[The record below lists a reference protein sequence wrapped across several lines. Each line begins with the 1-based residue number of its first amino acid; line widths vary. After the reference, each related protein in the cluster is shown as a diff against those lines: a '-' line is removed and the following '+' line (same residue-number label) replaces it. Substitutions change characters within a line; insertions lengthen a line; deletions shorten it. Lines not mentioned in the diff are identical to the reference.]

1 MRNCMINKDMFYN
14 KCCGY
19 DSLSGSEKHIRLIVI
34 LLVVSSFF
42 AYGRILTHDFI
53 NFDDPGFIF
62 ENRHIQAGFTLES
75 IQWAFSTIENNYW
88 IPVTWLSHILD
99 WNIYQANPAG
109 HHLISLL
116 LHIGAVIF
124 LFLFLNKTT
133 GHIWSAAFAA
143 AFFALHPLRV
153 ESVAWASERKDVLS
167 MFFGMATL
175 YTYAFY
181 AENHKASRYFLCLIL
196 FTLALM
202 SKPMMVTLPF
212 VLLLLDYWPLHRW
225 QKALSDP
232 LENRLKTVCKI
243 VLEKVPFFLF
253 AIALSLITIWAQ
265 KHEGSVASTD
275 ILPLATRTGN
285 AIISYTGYLEKI
297 FWPYNL
303 AAFYP
308 YEYSPIIWKMVI
320 SLLFLILITTLV
332 FVYIRKL
339 PFLFVGWAWYLGTL
353 IPVIGLI
360 QVGKQSMADRYTY
373 LPSIGIAMILAW
385 TIPSLIKNQHIRNK
399 IIFPAAICCLLLM
412 TFLSWHQSGH
422 WENSIKLWSHALQM
436 TNHNHLAYGYR
447 GNAYIA
453 LNQYQKAMN
462 DFNQSINITR
472 DYYFT
477 YKGKTTGYRENG
489 HDRRALEDYNSAM
502 ISRGNAYFLFGQ
514 YKLAINDYNMA
525 IQLKP
530 DNRQSYCNRGN
541 AFENLGQYQRAIHD
555 YTKAINMNPND
566 VQSYYNRGNSY
577 NKLGQYQRA
586 IDDYNQAIRIKHD
599 YSDAYNNRGNAY
611 AGLGLYQLAI
621 DNYNKAILLKPD
633 DIKIYHNRFHAYVKS
648 GDNPSGCRDAKRVC
662 DLGQCDLLEWAKS
675 KNFCR

>member
-1 MRNCMINKDMFYN
+1 MVAC
-14 KCCGY
+14 
-19 DSLSGSEKHIRLIVI
+19 LA
-34 LLVVSSFF
+34 SF
-42 AYGRILTHDFI
+42 GRIHENGFI

-353 IPVIGLI
+353 IPVIGVI
-360 QVGKQSMADRYTY
+360 QSGSQAMADRYSY
-373 LPSIGIAMILAW
+373 LPSIGIGVILAW
-385 TIPSLIKNQHIRNK
+385 GIPLLFQQREMRQKLLVPASVLLI
-399 IIFPAAICCLLLM
+399 IIVS
-412 TFLSWHQSGH
+412 FLTWKQCGYWKSSTD
-422 WENSIKLWSHALQM
+422 LFSHALNVT
-436 TNHNHLAYGYR
+436 TNNYMAHNNLGLALAYQGQNHEAIQHYNNALELYSPRAAEFLTNR
-447 GNAYIA
+447 GLAYANLGQHQDAIKDYTQA
-453 LNQYQKAMN
+453 IQIKPGLAAAYNNRGLSYLKLGHYQPAIQ
-462 DFNQSINITR
+462 DFNQVIR
-472 DYYFT
+472 LKPDYAYAYYF
-477 YKGKTTGYRENG
+477 RELAYANLG
-489 HDRRALEDYNSAM
+489 LQLSSLEDYDK
-502 ISRGNAYFLFGQ
+502 IIR
-514 YKLAINDYNMA
+514 
-525 IQLKP
+525 LKP
-530 DNRQSYCNRGN
+530 DY
-541 AFENLGQYQRAIHD
+541 A
-555 YTKAINMNPND
+555 
-566 VQSYYNRGNSY
+566 
-577 NKLGQYQRA
+577 
-586 IDDYNQAIRIKHD
+586 
-599 YSDAYNNRGNAY
+599 DAYNNRGIIYGKQGKHKLAVDNFNKAIRLKPDDAIAY
-611 AGLGLYQLAI
+611 NNRGFSYANLGDYRRAI
-621 DNYNKAILLKPD
+621 EDYNKAIHLKPD
-633 DIKIYHNRFHAYVKS
+633 YTETYVNRGVIYLKN
-648 GDNPSGCRDAKRVC
+648 GNNTLGCMDAKKACELRNC
-662 DLGQCDLLEWAKS
+662 KLLEDPMVRK
-675 KNFCR
+675 FCR